1 MGGRV
6 SPNLDL
12 FGQTEKGGGR
22 VQKLDIFLDVIN
34 VWSLKVNCHNSRTSN
49 DTDMTFGPATK
60 LDKGNKTA

>member
-1 MGGRV
+1 MGERV
-6 SPNLDL
+6 SPNLDP

-49 DTDMTFGPATK
+49 DTDMKFGPATK